1 MHYTLHQLK
10 VFSTVVKLQ
19 SITRAAEQL
28 HMTQPA
34 VSIQLRNLQDQFDI
48 PLTEVIGRRIHI
60 TDFGL
65 ELGAAADAILAGTE
79 EIEQRML
86 ARKGLLA
93 GKVRFA
99 IVSTGKYIMP
109 YYLSS
114 FYRKYPNVEL
124 LMDVTNRSLV
134 IESLQANKT
143 DFALVSVRPEGLELE
158 TEELMPNA
166 LWLVAG
172 GGLALPDAPEYD
184 ISILKEIPIIYRE
197 EGSGTRIMLEEYT
210 RKVHIMPRVKLELTS
225 SEAIKQAVLAGLG
238 ASILSIHSLR
248 TELQTGAVRLL
259 PVRGFPLYSH
269 WQLIWLKG
277 KRLSPAALAFLEMVR
292 GHKDAIFNE
301 HFAWTRQYMQGPAK

>member
-1 MHYTLHQLK
+1 
-10 VFSTVVKLQ
+10 
-19 SITRAAEQL
+19 
-28 HMTQPA
+28 
-34 VSIQLRNLQDQFDI
+34 
-48 PLTEVIGRRIHI
+48 VIGRRIHI

-114 FYRKYPNVEL
+114 FHKKYPNVEL

-158 TEELMPNA
+158 REELMPNA

-210 RKVHIMPRVKLELTS
+210 RKVQIMPRVKLELTS

-248 TELQTGAVRLL
+248 SELQAGAVRLL

-292 GHKDAIFNE
+292 QNKDAVFNE
-301 HFAWTRQYMQGPAK
+301 HFAWTRQYMQGPAQ